1 MTIAQIGKPYYNTC
15 VTSGIILCVVESIL
29 RFELLHV
36 SLLYMVVT
44 KDTVICL

>member
-1 MTIAQIGKPYYNTC
+1 MTMAQFGKPYNTC
-15 VTSGIILCVVESIL
+15 VTLGICIVESIL